1 MALEIQQRERE
12 GITILEL
19 NGRITMGPEAS
30 ALREKIGQLT
40 ADGKRSLVLE
50 MAAVDFI
57 DSTGLGALVICATS
71 LRKAGGQMKLV
82 AVNRRNIEL
91 LLMTK
96 LATVFELFADEQD
109 AINSFYP
116 DRQVKTFDILD
127 FVHRMKEEE

>member
-19 NGRITMGPEAS
+19 NGRITMGSEAT
-30 ALREKIGQLT
+30 ALREKIAQVT
-40 ADGKRSLVLE
+40 AEGKRSLVLE